1 MQEIEANFGLRRKR
15 RWYLSIAPKDHEALD
30 PSLGKAKAGEETR
43 RASGNASRGG
53 GEAFGTF
60 QG

>member
-1 MQEIEANFGLRRKR
+1 MHEIEANFGLSRKR
-15 RWYLSIAPKDHEALD
+15 RWYLSKAPKDQALD